1 VRRRPTVVFV
11 VSNFEPAVGGTVSQV
26 RTQARALRGQGIDT
40 VVLTKPHAPGLPREA
55 RLNGVDVVRRGPA
68 PPLPDPTWS
77 RLDKLR
83 TLASWTMWLLRRRRG
98 IRAVQVVLHADFLIP
113 PILAGLGR
121 RSGVLWVGR
130 GDAERMLAGGTGLA
144 GRARAFLRRLLVRRR
159 FHVALTSAM
168 AADLASL
175 GISAATV
182 IPVPVDT
189 DAFRPASAEER
200 DEARAALGVTG
211 EMPTIVFVGH
221 LLPEKGVHH
230 LVRAAALL
238 RDRGSACSV
247 LVVGEDRSIGRSYV
261 PTLQRLATNLGLDG
275 TIRFEGAKENP
286 RTHLW
291 AADVLVLPSE
301 REGMPNVLLEAM
313 ACGTPCVAPPS
324 AGGDE
329 MLAAGGGVVP
339 ASNAPEQL
347 AEATARVLGEGGDA
361 GPMASQAR
369 RASERF
375 STDAVAYRYARL
387 YESLPGW
394 S

>member
-1 VRRRPTVVFV
+1 
-11 VSNFEPAVGGTVSQV
+11 
-26 RTQARALRGQGIDT
+26 
-40 VVLTKPHAPGLPREA
+40 
-55 RLNGVDVVRRGPA
+55 
-68 PPLPDPTWS
+68 
-77 RLDKLR
+77 
-83 TLASWTMWLLRRRRG
+83 
-98 IRAVQVVLHADFLIP
+98 VQVVLHPDFLIP

-130 GDAERMLAGGTGLA
+130 GDAERALAGETGPA
-144 GRARAFLRRLLVRRR
+144 GRARALLRRLLVRRR
-159 FHVALTSAM
+159 FHVVLTSGM

-189 DAFRPASAEER
+189 DAFRPASAAER
-200 DEARAALGVTG
+200 DEARAALGVPRET
-211 EMPTIVFVGH
+211 PTIVFVGH
-221 LLPEKGVHH
+221 LVPEKGVHH
-230 LVRAAALL
+230 LVRAAARL

-247 LVVGEDRSIGRSYV
+247 LVVGEDRSVGRSYV
-261 PTLQRLATNLGLDG
+261 PTLKRLATNLWLDG

-324 AGGDE
+324 AGGAE

-339 ASNAPEQL
+339 ASNAPEEL
-347 AEATARVLGEGGDA
+347 AGAIARVLGDGGDA

-375 STDAVAYRYARL
+375 STDAVAGRYAQL